1 MEALVPVVLALLAGL
16 GLGSVRVTSSS
27 RSMLVERLGKYNR
40 QLSPGLSLVLPG
52 IERVV
57 SHESLKER
65 VLDIPPQQCITRDNV
80 SIQVDAVVYWQL
92 LEHSRAYYAVD
103 NLQAAMVNVVLTQIR
118 AEMGKLDLDQTFT
131 TRSEINDV
139 LLRELDQ
146 ATDPW
151 GVKVTRVELRDI
163 QPSQGVQQAMEQQ
176 MTAEREKR
184 ASILRSEGERESQVN
199 AARGRAEALVLD
211 AKAKQEALLLEADA
225 QAKQQGLLARAR
237 ADAATQLAQAIEAH
251 PAAAESLRLLLAKD
265 WIAMGEQLSKAPGG
279 SVLLVD
285 PQSPAALLTAL
296 RGCWAR
302 RTRAQ
307 SMGWR
312 RSGRSNRQGRQH
324 ACAIEEGAAEQRR
337 GPAKGT
343 QQGLI
348 RHVGADVHESQQGMG
363 QGNRCGPGSRN
374 PHQQAEQNGRSME
387 HEGFEAIL
395 MGPTGPL
402 APGGKALKHR
412 PGGGDVGH
420 REIGLGAGRP

>member
-1 MEALVPVVLALLAGL
+1 MEVLIPAVLALLAGL
-16 GLGSVRVTSSS
+16 GFSTVRVTSSS

-40 QLSPGLSLVLPG
+40 QLNPGLSLVLPG

-92 LEHSRAYYAVD
+92 LEHARAYYAVD

-163 QPSQGVQQAMEQQ
+163 QPSHGVQQAMEQQ

-225 QAKQQGLLARAR
+225 QAKQQVLLARAR
-237 ADAATQLAQAIEAH
+237 AEAASQLAGAIETH

-285 PQSPAALLTAL
+285 PQSPAGLLSAL
-296 RGCWAR
+296 
-302 RTRAQ
+302 
-307 SMGWR
+307 
-312 RSGRSNRQGRQH
+312 
-324 ACAIEEGAAEQRR
+324 
-337 GPAKGT
+337 
-343 QQGLI
+343 QGLQ
-348 RHVGADVHESQQGMG
+348 RQKD
-363 QGNRCGPGSRN
+363 
-374 PHQQAEQNGRSME
+374 
-387 HEGFEAIL
+387 
-395 MGPTGPL
+395 
-402 APGGKALKHR
+402 
-412 PGGGDVGH
+412 
-420 REIGLGAGRP
+420 